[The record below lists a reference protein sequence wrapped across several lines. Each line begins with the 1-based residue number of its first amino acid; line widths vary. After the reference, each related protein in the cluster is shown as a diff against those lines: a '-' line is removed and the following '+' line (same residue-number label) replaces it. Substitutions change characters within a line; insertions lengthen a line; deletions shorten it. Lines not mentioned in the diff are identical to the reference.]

1 MNKMKI
7 LLFISFFIGIFC
19 IIIGIFHDYIMGFV
33 LPDKIIVS
41 NYNWMIIIGFILLFI
56 DLILLLS
63 NNYTISKKDIKINI
77 RELILILILIILFSC
92 VSGWLFGQYQNTLII
107 STTNIQKLDDQVKMM
122 EQMEKNNPFY
132 NKKVI
137 IRDDDIGSSG
147 YLPSL
152 KWISN
157 LVMEKNIKITYAVLP
172 STLIQS
178 NETIQYLNTLDRIH
192 FEFAT
197 HGFEHNNF
205 KNFPEEKQYISIKNG
220 TRIIEEN
227 LQYIPYTFVPPY
239 GSGDTNTT
247 KVCRNLGYHTITD
260 LTGYPSY
267 IQVIMTDFEYE
278 ANYDPLEHHSFEDFK
293 ISFDTFVNSSDEYYL
308 FQFHDWTLLNEEGN
322 IDENKCYEF
331 EKIINYIQ
339 STNTQFMTIEEAY
352 NWYVDERTIKTG
364 MINESA
370 YFIDL
375 NKCSYDHTIRFNSP
389 SKWNRTIVIKDVT
402 SEKEVIFY
410 DKIFEFEGEKGH
422 LYDIFLME

>member
-1 MNKMKI
+1 MNRMKI
-7 LLFISFFIGIFC
+7 LFFISLFTGIFC

-33 LPDKIIVS
+33 LPNKVIVS
-41 NYNWMIIIGFILLFI
+41 NYNWMIIIGFSLIFI

-63 NNYTISKKDIKINI
+63 NNYTISRKDIKIKI

-92 VSGWLFGQYQNTLII
+92 ISGWLFGQYQNTLLI

-122 EQMEKNNPFY
+122 DQMEKNNPFY

-137 IRDDDIGSSG
+137 IRDDDVGSSG

-157 LVMEKNIKITYAVLP
+157 FVMEKNIKITYAVIP
-172 STLIQS
+172 SILIQN

-197 HGFEHNNF
+197 HGFEHNSF
-205 KNFPEEKQYISIKNG
+205 QEFPEENQYILIENG

-239 GSGDTNTT
+239 GKGDTNTT
-247 KVCRNLGYHTITD
+247 KVCRILGYHTITD
-260 LTGYPSY
+260 FTGYPSY
-267 IQVIMTDFEYE
+267 IQVIMSDFEYE
-278 ANYDPLEHHSFEDFK
+278 ANYDPPDHRSFEDFK
-293 ISFDTFVNSSDEYYL
+293 ISFDTFFNSSDEYYL
-308 FQFHDWTLLNEEGN
+308 FQFHDWTFLNEEGD

-331 EKIINYIQ
+331 EKIINYMQ
-339 STNTQFMTIEEAY
+339 STDTQFMTIEEAY

-375 NKCSYDHTIRFNSP
+375 NKCSYNHTIRFNSP
-389 SKWNRTIVIKDVT
+389 SKRNRTIVIKDVT

-410 DKIFEFEGEKGH
+410 DKIFEFEGKKGH
-422 LYDIFLME
+422 LYDIYLME